1 MRALLDFVFPPQC
14 GGCER
19 IGSGLCDSCLPR
31 LQRIQRKLPTLNVSA
46 LGIYEGSLRRAILAL
61 KSGRRDVAEA
71 FAERLYATVPANLIV
86 PVPTTAARRRERG
99 FDGCELIARLA
110 FEKVTAGLVQVRGET
125 QRGRDRE
132 ERLVRRQR
140 FAWRGPQLA
149 GTTVTLL
156 DDVVTTGATLESCAA
171 IVRDAGGIVTEA
183 LALATVP
190 ALYD

>member
-1 MRALLDFVFPPQC
+1 M
-14 GGCER
+14 
-19 IGSGLCDSCLPR
+19 
-31 LQRIQRKLPTLNVSA
+31 NVSA

-71 FAERLYATVPANLIV
+71 FAERLYATAPANRIV

-140 FAWRGPQLA
+140 FVWRGPQLA